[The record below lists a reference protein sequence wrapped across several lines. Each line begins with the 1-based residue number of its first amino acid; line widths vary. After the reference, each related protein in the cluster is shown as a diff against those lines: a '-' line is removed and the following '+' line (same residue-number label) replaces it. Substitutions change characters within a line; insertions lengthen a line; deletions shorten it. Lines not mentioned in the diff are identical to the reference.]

1 MNISREQKKCEAL
14 TRMKM
19 WGIYLPTC
27 MQFEKE
33 DLVSESAPPLGACF
47 WLDAEQLARVRA
59 FEEKYDALV
68 YHVIH
73 CFTTFGEL
81 ENYLYVSDHPE
92 EWEDDRNDIKS
103 GQTTCVCCEQ
113 GYAGLL

>member
-81 ENYLYVSDHPE
+81 EN
-92 EWEDDRNDIKS
+92 
-103 GQTTCVCCEQ
+103 
-113 GYAGLL
+113 